1 MSLPSLSLH
10 GQKVLVTGGATGI
23 GAELVRQFSGLGA
36 KVAFNDLDSAAG
48 EALSDGLA
56 SADGGKPVFYACDV
70 SKPDA
75 LMANVDAAASA
86 LGGISVLVNNVAND
100 LRDSLEAL
108 SPASWEQGL
117 AVNLNPVAFASKAA
131 APHIRAAGGGAIVNF
146 SSLNALIGPA
156 DLVAYT
162 TAKAGILGL
171 TKSLARALGE
181 HRVRVNAIVPGW
193 VVTEKQKQ
201 LWLTPEAERDWKA
214 QCALKDDLLPSDI
227 VHLAVF
233 LASPLSRMITGQSFV
248 IDAGRT

>member
-1 MSLPSLSLH
+1 M
-10 GQKVLVTGGATGI
+10 
-23 GAELVRQFSGLGA
+23 
-36 KVAFNDLDSAAG
+36 
-48 EALSDGLA
+48 
-56 SADGGKPVFYACDV
+56 
-70 SKPDA
+70 
-75 LMANVDAAASA
+75 
-86 LGGISVLVNNVAND
+86 
-100 LRDSLEAL
+100 
-108 SPASWEQGL
+108 
-117 AVNLNPVAFASKAA
+117 
-131 APHIRAAGGGAIVNF
+131 
-146 SSLNALIGPA
+146 IGPA